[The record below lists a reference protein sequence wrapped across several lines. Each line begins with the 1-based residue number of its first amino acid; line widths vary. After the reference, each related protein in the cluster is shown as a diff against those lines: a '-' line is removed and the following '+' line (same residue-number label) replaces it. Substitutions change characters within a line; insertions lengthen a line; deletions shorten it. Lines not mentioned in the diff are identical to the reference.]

1 MSELA
6 KLRWRCRRGMREM
19 DLLLGNFLEQHYVE
33 AHGEVQQ
40 AFNRILEEIDQDI
53 LDWIMQRR
61 PCPPE
66 YASLIPQLSTQFDRI
81 PKSN

>member
-1 MSELA
+1 
-6 KLRWRCRRGMREM
+6 MREM

-33 AHGEVQQ
+33 APGEVQQ